1 MNEKQTT
8 DSALEAAKE
17 HSRTYAKNLWT
28 IVNRYRPSSKGTSDP
43 SKPSVVKRE
52 EEHPALLRVL
62 SFIPY
67 LLGIL
72 FIVSFAWDFNGL
84 ALSVLGYVFNFEGLL
99 RILSVSGLI
108 GFLTN
113 WVAITMLFKPAQKR
127 PILGQG
133 LIPAQKNR
141 IAFRLAQAVSDDL
154 INPDIIK
161 NKIHESDIIRIYRK
175 RSTAYIKN
183 IIDDPGFRRELK
195 QWVVNYVE
203 DMIGDPGIRAA
214 IAQKIIVQIERTIK
228 QNSLERVALKAYS
241 FVKGQQMQHIIEDGL
256 KDLPVSIET
265 GLERFDA
272 LLDDLPHRIEA
283 NSETIEDWVTSILY
297 KLINRLDVH
306 ALVEDNLRKYD
317 EQRVS
322 EIILKATNEQ
332 LRYIQYLGGILG
344 VIGGFVIWEPLPSI
358 ILLIILGILILMLDK
373 FLLKLDP

>member
-1 MNEKQTT
+1 MAKHPTT
-8 DSALEAAKE
+8 ESAFDAVKE
-17 HSRTYAKNLWT
+17 HSRTYAKNLWA
-28 IVNRYRPSSKGTSDP
+28 IVNRHRPSSEEKTDSE
-43 SKPSVVKRE
+43 KPSIVKPKQD
-52 EEHPALLRVL
+52 HPVLLRAL
-62 SFIPY
+62 STIPY
-67 LLGIL
+67 LLGLL
-72 FIVSFAWDFNGL
+72 FALSFTWDFNGL
-84 ALSVLGYVFNFEGLL
+84 NLSLFGYTFTFEGLL

-113 WVAITMLFKPAQKR
+113 WVAITMLFKPAKKR

-161 NKIHESDIIRIYRK
+161 TKIHESDIIRIYRK

-183 IIDDPGFRRELK
+183 IIDDPGFRSELK
-195 QWVVNYVE
+195 QWVVDYIE

-214 IAQKIIVQIERTIK
+214 IAQKIIIQIERSIK
-228 QNSLERVALKAYS
+228 RNSLERLALKAYS
-241 FVKGQQMQHIIEDGL
+241 FVKGQRMQHIIEDGL
-256 KDLPVSIET
+256 KDLPESIET

-272 LLDDLPHRIEA
+272 LLDDLPRRIEA
-283 NSETIEDWVTSILY
+283 NSETIEEWVTSVLY
-297 KLINRLDVH
+297 KLINQLDVH

-317 EQRVS
+317 EQRIS

-344 VIGGFVIWEPLPSI
+344 VIGGFVIWEPLLST
-358 ILLIILGILILMLDK
+358 ILLTVAGILILLLDK
-373 FLLKLDP
+373 LLLRLGR